1 MQLYLGYLMQTAL
14 LILVIAIIVA
24 VVQVIL
30 ILVDVNR
37 VTKRVQKLT
46 TTLNFLDY
54 VVDSEDFKY
63 LAKKLRR
70 ALFSLLEFLAGA
82 VSRLVGGGEKK

>member
-1 MQLYLGYLMQTAL
+1 MQVYLSSLIQTAL

-24 VVQVIL
+24 AVQIVI
-30 ILVDVNR
+30 ILVDVRR
-37 VTKRVQKLT
+37 VTKRLKRLT
-46 TTLNFLDY
+46 SSLDFLDY

-70 ALFSLLEFLAGA
+70 AIFSLLEILVGAIARLA
-82 VSRLVGGGEKK
+82 GGGEKK